1 MAELPPVMEAAVR
14 MLELPL
20 GEEEAGLLEGFVLKT
35 EEPGW
40 GVMPMGENEEFW
52 LVELAAMEA
61 RTGAKVGTET
71 TSPHRP
77 RGCPE
82 GQNEQAQGYDADA
95 LQDDPPHVWS
105 PPSSLRKAKTGVN
118 PITYFLPPASPCVKG
133 KFSPVS
139 HGIAGPWADRGT
151 LRSAPLR

>member
-1 MAELPPVMEAAVR
+1 MAELPSVMEAAAR
-14 MLELPL
+14 GLEMFR
-20 GEEEAGLLEGFVLKT
+20 GEEEAGIVEGLVLKT
-35 EEPGW
+35 EEPGR
-40 GVMPMGENEEFW
+40 GVMSMGENEEFW
-52 LVELAAMEA
+52 LVEMVAMEA
-61 RTGAKVGTET
+61 MTEAKGGMET
-71 TSPHRP
+71 PSPHRP

-95 LQDDPPHVWS
+95 LQDDPPHAWS

-118 PITYFLPPASPCVKG
+118 PITYFLPPDSLRVKG

-151 LRSAPLR
+151 LRSAPSR